1 MILSSLPQYVLAHNY
16 KDEEQTAAYGPLFC
30 WKWYIEP
37 QSRMTVN
44 SSLYT
49 LYVIGTLT
57 GDIQEETELKKN
69 RHTF

>member
-1 MILSSLPQYVLAHNY
+1 
-16 KDEEQTAAYGPLFC
+16 
-30 WKWYIEP
+30 
-37 QSRMTVN
+37 MTVN